1 MTDHTTAA
9 GSGTSQ
15 QMLLLLLLLL
25 LHALNAGAVADCP
38 LSPS

>member
-25 LHALNAGAVADCP
+25 LHTLSAGAVADCP